1 MMPTPHEFVI
11 GGVYMPPML
20 VAAFFGLLAA
30 LGSVKLINR
39 FGLAKYFSHPP
50 AVFLSLVVIYTIII
64 GTFFIG
70 A

>member
-1 MMPTPHEFVI
+1 MPTPHEFVL

-20 VAAFFGLLAA
+20 VAAFFGLLATV
-30 LGSVKLINR
+30 GSVKLINR
-39 FGLAKYFSHPP
+39 FRLANYFSHP
-50 AVFLSLVVIYTIII
+50 AVVFLALVVIYTIII

>member
-1 MMPTPHEFVI
+1 MPTPHEFVI

-20 VAAFFGLLAA
+20 VASILGLLATV
-30 LGSVKLINR
+30 GSVKLINHFR
-39 FGLAKYFSHPP
+39 LAKYVSHPP
-50 AVFLSLVVIYTIII
+50 VVFLALVVIYTILI